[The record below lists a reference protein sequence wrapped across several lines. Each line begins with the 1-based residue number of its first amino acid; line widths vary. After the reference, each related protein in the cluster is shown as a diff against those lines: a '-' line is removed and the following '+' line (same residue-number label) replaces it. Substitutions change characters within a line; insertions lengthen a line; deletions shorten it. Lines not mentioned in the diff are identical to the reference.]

1 MASKTGKTA
10 QAAASADAE
19 TKNTETKRLR
29 IRQIRSTISTKPGHE
44 ESVRGLGL
52 RRMHDVVER
61 QDSPALRG
69 VLAKV
74 GYLLQV
80 EEV

>member
-1 MASKTGKTA
+1 MAARKAQTA
-10 QAAASADAE
+10 PAE
-19 TKNTETKRLR
+19 TPVAKTKRLR

>member
-1 MASKTGKTA
+1 MAARA
-10 QAAASADAE
+10 QKKAAAKAE
-19 TKNTETKRLR
+19 APVAETKRLR

>member
-1 MASKTGKTA
+1 MAAKTKTA
-10 QAAASADAE
+10 PAE
-19 TKNTETKRLR
+19 TPVAETKRLR